1 MPDEKKRR
9 RSDLFRFLGI
19 ASTVGINM
27 VVSTF
32 AGFAIGYWI
41 LDRYFGTFPWFTG
54 IFLLLGIIS
63 GFRYLIRV
71 ARRAGE
77 DREQGTGGKE

>member
-1 MPDEKKRR
+1 MPDERKRR

-41 LDRYFGTFPWFTG
+41 LDKYFGTFPWFTG

-63 GFRYLIRV
+63 GFMYLIRV
-71 ARRAGE
+71 ARKAGK
-77 DREQGTGGKE
+77 G

>member
-1 MPDEKKRR
+1 MPDERKRR

-41 LDRYFGTFPWFTG
+41 LDKYFGTFPWFTG

-71 ARRAGE
+71 ARKAGK
-77 DREQGTGGKE
+77 G